1 MITLIRRVV
10 TFREAVSDEM
20 IVNQSE
26 VSLARVLHMLR
37 TPLRGQEIDLRIS
50 AVNVSG
56 QEEQRH
62 GSKGMEWPVCS
73 HRRRPSAGRCALLL
87 KSSVQWQHN
96 DVRMGV
102 SRGLGH
108 ETWLDCGWSA
118 TVLRERGRPWDRVS
132 WFWGFRNNDEHA
144 RNRGHRV
151 KRAAGCSNCENS
163 TPRWH
168 YSELLSDH
176 YRHAR
181 SHRLR
186 FSGVR
191 DIAARASGRRGPK
204 IGVSPRPGDL
214 KTICDSRTL
223 VCGSVD
229 DCAASR
235 LAGGAHTAA
244 NRLAKSLSRP
254 SPRTS
259 SGRSCA
265 AVGRREPHRST
276 RTNPQPESES

>member
-1 MITLIRRVV
+1 MVLGTKQGSI
-10 TFREAVSDEM
+10 AVGQPRFFANAGD
-20 IVNQSE
+20 
-26 VSLARVLHMLR
+26 
-37 TPLRGQEIDLRIS
+37 RGT
-50 AVNVSG
+50 AF
-56 QEEQRH
+56 H
-62 GSKGMEWPVCS
+62 GSGASGTMTNMP
-73 HRRRPSAGRCALLL
+73 
-87 KSSVQWQHN
+87 
-96 DVRMGV
+96 
-102 SRGLGH
+102 
-108 ETWLDCGWSA
+108 ETGDI
-118 TVLRERGRPWDRVS
+118 V
-132 WFWGFRNNDEHA
+132 
-144 RNRGHRV
+144 V

-214 KTICDSRTL
+214 KTIRDLRTL

>member
-144 RNRGHRV
+144 RNRGHR
-151 KRAAGCSNCENS
+151 REESN
-163 TPRWH
+163 W
-168 YSELLSDH
+168 LQQL
-176 YRHAR
+176 
-181 SHRLR
+181 
-186 FSGVR
+186 
-191 DIAARASGRRGPK
+191 
-204 IGVSPRPGDL
+204 
-214 KTICDSRTL
+214 
-223 VCGSVD
+223 
-229 DCAASR
+229 
-235 LAGGAHTAA
+235 
-244 NRLAKSLSRP
+244 
-254 SPRTS
+254 
-259 SGRSCA
+259 
-265 AVGRREPHRST
+265 
-276 RTNPQPESES
+276 